1 MKKPEIL
8 IPTDLTE
15 LGNAAFR
22 HAAQFISQFGGKVQ
36 PVFVYEGDE
45 ESDRLLG
52 LNRIVELRKES
63 GQQRIE
69 NFINERSR
77 EHLREDQ
84 LYPPLVVVGKASD
97 EIIKAAKDKDF
108 IIMSGNKRAG
118 MARIALGSTAQRV
131 AAASG
136 TPVIV
141 TCSSCRLD
149 PLDKLLILTD
159 GSEPSR
165 ECFPIASKMMQK
177 LPESRAELVHFI
189 HVGYF
194 TTGNHEKAIQKAEE
208 LLEEMRQD
216 AFSEVKD
223 RVETKVFITST
234 STSEAILNLCAS
246 RDYSLCMLTS
256 RGHSRLKNVI
266 LGGTAGAV
274 LRGLDVPVLSFKP
287 QK

>member
-1 MKKPEIL
+1 MKQPEIL

-22 HAAQFISQFGGKVQ
+22 HAAQFIKQFGGKVQ
-36 PVFVYEGDE
+36 PVFVYEGDQ

-52 LNRIVELRKES
+52 LNRVVQLRKES

-69 NFINERSR
+69 TFINERAR
-77 EHLREDQ
+77 EHLTEEQ
-84 LYPPLVVVGKASD
+84 LHPPLVLVGKPAE
-97 EIIKAAKDKDF
+97 EILKVAPEKDY
-108 IIMSGNKRAG
+108 IIMSGNKRGG

-131 AAASG
+131 VAASV

-141 TCSSCRLD
+141 SCSTCRLY
-149 PLDKLLILTD
+149 PLEKLLILTD
-159 GSEPSR
+159 GSDPSR
-165 ECFPIASKMMQK
+165 ACFPIGLEMMEK
-177 LPESRAELVHFI
+177 LPEARAELVHFI

-194 TTGNHEKAIQKAEE
+194 STGNHEKAIQKAEE
-208 LLEEMRQD
+208 LLLKMKQD
-216 AFSEVKD
+216 AFSEVQD
-223 RVETKVFITST
+223 RLETKVFISST

-246 RDYSLCMLTS
+246 RGYSLCMLTS

-274 LRGLDVPVLSFKP
+274 IRGLDVPVLSFKP
-287 QK
+287 Q